1 MDKKSGLEYSI
12 LTSINDIPAKD
23 WNDLFKKDIIEGY
36 GYHKTLEESHLKE
49 FSFYYLVAK
58 RGQKIVAIFPF
69 FTTDFSFATL
79 LPDSLEKIIFNIQK
93 LFHRFLKMRLLF
105 IGSPAAEEIYL
116 GVAKDEDLSL
126 IAEEAVD
133 ILHGFSGKKKIS
145 TILFYNLTKKN
156 IRLISDLKTKDFKL
170 MESFPNSAIKI
181 DAASL
186 QEYINNLG
194 PSTRKDLRRKLKRSA
209 GLTTLKTEL
218 HNDLAGIENEVYQLY
233 LNNLQDSGV
242 SFERLTPDFFR
253 NIFKNMPETARVFI
267 TKDKDKIVAFNLMF
281 IKDKLCIDKFIGF
294 DRQLSHKYHLY
305 HNTFCHNIDYCIKN
319 GITTYQL
326 GVTDYHPK
334 VRLGAKL
341 TPLYILVKSFNPVL
355 RLFSGLI
362 IRMVEPKKFDPI
374 LRKVSNYEADSANL
388 SR

>member
-1 MDKKSGLEYSI
+1 MDKNSTLEYSI
-12 LTSINDIPAKD
+12 LTSINDIHPND
-23 WNDLFKKDIIEGY
+23 WDNLFGKDIIEGY

-49 FSFYYLVAK
+49 FSFYYLIAK
-58 RGQKIVAIFPF
+58 RNQKIVAIFPF

-79 LPDSLEKIIFNIQK
+79 LPDSLEIIIFNIQK
-93 LFHRFLKMRLLF
+93 IFHRFLKMRLLF
-105 IGSPAAEEIYL
+105 VGSPAAEEIYL
-116 GVAKDEDLSL
+116 GCSKDEDLNL
-126 IAEEAVD
+126 IAEGA
-133 ILHGFSGKKKIS
+133 INKLRGFLGKKKIS

-156 IRLISDLKTKDFKL
+156 SRLVSDLKTKGFKL
-170 MESFPNSAIKI
+170 MESFPNSVIKI
-181 DAASL
+181 NARSL
-186 QEYINNLG
+186 QEYISNLG
-194 PSTRKDLRRKLKRSA
+194 PNTRKDLRKKLKKSA
-209 GLTTLKTEL
+209 DLVTLNTEMRKDLT
-218 HNDLAGIENEVYQLY
+218 GIENAVYRLY
-233 LNNLQDSGV
+233 LNNLEDSGV

-253 NIFKNMPETARVFI
+253 DIFKNMPGTARIFI
-267 TKDKDKIVAFNLMF
+267 TKDKDKIIAFNLIF
-281 IKDKLCIDKFIGF
+281 IKNGVCIDKFIGF

-374 LRKVSNYEADSANL
+374 LRNISNYETGSADL
-388 SR
+388 LH